1 MGMLDGK
8 IALITGGSR
17 GIGRVTAEL
26 FAREGASLALCGR
39 SQATL
44 DAARHEIEQ
53 RHDARVFVHTA
64 DILDNT
70 SVQRFVR
77 AAGETFDRIDVLV
90 NNAGESSQR
99 AVDGVNW
106 PVNAVD
112 APGQKLPAG
121 RFESITDEEW
131 REALE
136 QKVLGMV
143 RVTRAALPWLRNSE
157 GASIVNITSIKGRQ
171 PPPRVVTSGVAWAA
185 AMNFSKGLSLELAA
199 DNIRVNVV
207 SVGGILTGQMEAGRR
222 KWAPEKSLEEF
233 LAPRVANIPLQRLG
247 TIEEV
252 AQAILFLASP
262 ASSYI
267 TGQCLS
273 VDGGGVR
280 MI

>member
-1 MGMLDGK
+1 MGTLAGRT
-8 IALITGGSR
+8 AVITGGSR

-26 FAREGASLALCGR
+26 FAQEGAALALCGR
-39 SQATL
+39 NPETL
-44 DAARHEIEQ
+44 ETAAHELRERHG
-53 RHDARVFVHTA
+53 AKVFVRSA
-64 DILDNT
+64 DIMDDGA
-70 SVQRFVR
+70 VR
-77 AAGETFDRIDVLV
+77 GFIEAAGDAHGRIDMLV

-99 AVDGVNW
+99 AVDGINW

-121 RFESITDEEW
+121 RFERITDDEW

-136 QKVLGMV
+136 QKVLGMI
-143 RVTRAALPWLRNSE
+143 RVTRAALPWLRRA
-157 GASIVNITSIKGRQ
+157 GGGSIVNITSIKGRQ

-199 DNIRVNVV
+199 ENIRVNVV
-207 SVGGILTGQMEAGRR
+207 AVGGILTGQMEAGRQ
-222 KWAPEKSLEEF
+222 KWAPEKSLDDF
-233 LAPRVANIPLQRLG
+233 LAPRVANIPLKRLG

-252 AQAILFLASP
+252 ARAVLFLASP
-262 ASSYI
+262 ASSYV